1 MNLDGKVAI
10 VTGGAQGIGR
20 AIVERFAESG
30 ASAVVIADI
39 QDKAAAECAHEIM
52 QAHGSSAVLSI
63 PTDVSD
69 LEGVRRMVQ
78 ATIERFGRVDILV
91 NNASI
96 CPVVAWDDVT
106 LESWNRILAINL
118 TGMLLCTQAVIPHMK
133 KQQSGRIV
141 FISSEAAFNGSYTA
155 HVGYGVTKAGELA
168 LMKSVA
174 KGFAKDHI
182 LANAI
187 TCGPVDTPLG
197 HALGSD
203 FWAQSDQ
210 RTLLKRH
217 ADAHEIADVA
227 LFLVSDQ
234 STYITGQ
241 VIRANA
247 GMNLT

>member
-1 MNLDGKVAI
+1 MRLDGKVAV

-20 AIVERFAESG
+20 AVVERFAEAG
-30 ASAVVIADI
+30 AAAVVIADL
-39 QDKAAAECAHEIM
+39 QEQEAADCAQAITR
-52 QAHGSSAVLSI
+52 AHGRPVISI
-63 PTDVSD
+63 ATDVA
-69 LEGVRRMVQ
+69 EAEHVKRMIQ
-78 ATIERFGRVDILV
+78 ATQERFGRIDILV

-106 LESWNRILAINL
+106 LENWNRVLAVNL
-118 TGMLLCTQAVIPHMK
+118 TGMLLCTQAVIPSM
-133 KQQSGRIV
+133 KQQRFGRIV
-141 FISSEAAFNGSYTA
+141 FISSEAAFNGSFVA

-174 KGFAKDHI
+174 KGFAGDNI

-197 HALGSD
+197 HTLGGQ
-203 FWAQSDQ
+203 FWAEIDR

-217 ADAHEIADVA
+217 AGAHEIADAV
-227 LFLVSDQ
+227 LFLVSDRN
-234 STYITGQ
+234 TYTTGQ
-241 VIRANA
+241 VLRVNG

>member
-1 MNLDGKVAI
+1 MNLKGKVAI

-20 AIVERFAESG
+20 AVVERFAEAG

-39 QDKAAAECAHEIM
+39 QDQEAAKCAQEIM
-52 QAHGSSAVLSI
+52 NDHGSSIVSV

-69 LEGVRRMVQ
+69 FEQVKRMVQ
-78 ATIERFGRVDILV
+78 STQDHFGRIDILV
-91 NNASI
+91 NNASL

-106 LESWNRILAINL
+106 IENWNRILAVNL
-118 TGMLLCTQAVIPHMK
+118 TGMLLCTQSVIPTMRN
-133 KQQSGRIV
+133 QQFGRIV

-155 HVGYGVTKAGELA
+155 HVAYGVTKAGELA

-174 KGFAKDHI
+174 KGFAQDNI

-197 HALGSD
+197 HNLGAD
-203 FWAQSDQ
+203 FWAASDQ

-217 ADAHEIADVA
+217 ASAHEIADAV
-227 LFLVSDQ
+227 LFLVSGR
-234 STYITGQ
+234 SSYITGQ
-241 VIRANA
+241 VLRVNG
-247 GMNLT
+247 GMNLS

>member
-1 MNLDGKVAI
+1 MNINGKVAI

-20 AIVERFAESG
+20 AIVERFAQAG
-30 ASAVVIADI
+30 AAGVVIADV
-39 QDKAAAECAHEIM
+39 QEQAAAACARDVE
-52 QAHGSSAVLSI
+52 QAYGGTLLSI
-63 PTDVSD
+63 PTDVTD
-69 LEGVRRMVQ
+69 EQQARRMVQ
-78 ATIERFGRVDILV
+78 ATIERFGRVNILV

-96 CPVVAWDDVT
+96 CPVAAWEEVT
-106 LESWNRILAINL
+106 LENWNRILAVNL
-118 TGMLLCTQAVIPHMK
+118 TGMLLCTQAVIPAMK
-133 KQQSGRIV
+133 KQGSGRIV

-155 HVGYGVTKAGELA
+155 HVAYGVTKAGELA

-174 KGFAKDHI
+174 KGFAGDGI

-197 HALGSD
+197 HSLGAD
-203 FWAQSDQ
+203 FWAESDR

-227 LFLVSDQ
+227 LFLVSGR
-234 STYITGQ
+234 SSYITGQ

-247 GMNLT
+247 GMDLT

>member
-1 MNLDGKVAI
+1 MELNGKVAV

-20 AIVERFAESG
+20 AVVERFAEAG
-30 ASAVVIADI
+30 AAGIMIADV
-39 QDKAAAECAHEIM
+39 QVQKAADSAQEIM
-52 QAHGSSAVLSI
+52 KAQGSSIISI

-69 LEGVRRMVQ
+69 FDQVKSMVQ
-78 ATIERFGRVDILV
+78 STLEHFGRIDILV
-91 NNASI
+91 NNASL
-96 CPVVAWDDVT
+96 CPVIAWDDVT
-106 LESWNRILAINL
+106 ITNWNQILAVNL
-118 TGMLLCTQAVIPHMK
+118 TGMLLCTQAVIPSMR

-155 HVGYGVTKAGELA
+155 HVAYGVTKAGELA

-174 KGFAKDHI
+174 KGFAQDHI

-197 HALGSD
+197 HSLGAE
-203 FWAQSDQ
+203 FWTESDQ

-217 ADAHEIADVA
+217 ASAHEIADAV
-227 LFLVSDQ
+227 LFLVSER
-234 STYITGQ
+234 SSYITGQ
-241 VIRANA
+241 VLRVNG